1 MLGMSKNPSWI
12 SEFEQ
17 RVPMFEGHS
26 WQPILLQPALDEDWQ
41 SIQQLRAEPSL
52 TVFDTLLEQLEEWVE
67 TSLPS
72 RTLNHQQKQALVKE
86 TLGETKPEQY
96 GVWVYYPWKRYLV
109 HLLPKEHFIRVRTD
123 RNRNKI
129 TASEQETLLTK
140 KVGVIGLSVG
150 QSVSL
155 VMSMERICG
164 TLRLADFDHLSLSNL
179 NRLRAPVHSIGLPK
193 TIVVAREIAELD
205 PFLSVEIFP
214 EGVNASNLDVFLT
227 GKDGNAKLDL
237 LVEES
242 DGFDA
247 KIRARMR
254 AKAFGIPVLM
264 EASDRC
270 MLDIER
276 FDKEP
281 TRPLLHGLLEGIDPD
296 SLASLGSTE
305 EKIPIM
311 LKVLGIE
318 QASVRLKASMLEIG
332 QSVSTWPQLASAVAM
347 GGGVAA
353 DIARRILLDHH
364 QESGRFYID
373 LDAMFAAPSSPIVD
387 DSEMELRSWDWCW
400 SQVDRN
406 ALPPAESPT
415 LDEVNQ
421 MMEAARWAPSGG
433 NAQPWRFCFFKGKLW
448 MFDGA
453 DCRNTLLGYGQYPH
467 HVALG
472 ASWTNLSQ
480 MAAHLGWDAVLENLS
495 LKNIPALVA
504 TITFSRRSSVS
515 AKPLNVGKPFRQ
527 TDRRHAPV
535 LPVPHEVLQA
545 LTSQQEGLTSVSAN
559 FVEPGERL
567 HALTEIIAT
576 SEKIRLLDPKGGL
589 DFIKEVRWTLE
600 EANKGD
606 GIDIETIEATA
617 KERAG
622 FELFR
627 QLPVQEALRKWKGG
641 GAFQTYT
648 RNYLRASSGI
658 WVISGDVRD
667 PNRFFHAGCLL
678 QRMWLE
684 AENQSWHLHPCGALA
699 FLAARVEEGG
709 GESMLAETQIGI
721 SSLLGELRNVLDL
734 SSNQQVL
741 FMVRMLK
748 VEGNPQPSKRLP
760 IEAVFQYE

>member
-1 MLGMSKNPSWI
+1 MSKAPSWL

-17 RVPMFEGHS
+17 QVPTFEGHS
-26 WQPILLQPALDEDWQ
+26 WHPILLHPAVDEDWH
-41 SIQQLRAEPSL
+41 SIQQLRSEPSV
-52 TVFDTLLEQLEEWVE
+52 TVFDTILEQLEEWVE

-72 RTLNHQQKQALVKE
+72 RTLDRNQRQNLVKE
-86 TLGETKPEQY
+86 TLGETEPARY
-96 GVWVYYPWKRYLV
+96 GVWVYYSWKRYLV
-109 HLLPKEHFIRVRTD
+109 HILPQEQFVRVRTD

-129 TASEQETLLTK
+129 TASEQEVLFSK
-140 KVGVIGLSVG
+140 RVGVIGLSVG

-155 VMSMERICG
+155 VISMERICG
-164 TLRLADFDHLSLSNL
+164 SLRLADFDHLSLSNL

-205 PFLSVEIFP
+205 PFLSIEIFP
-214 EGVNASNLDVFLT
+214 EGVNASNLDAFLT

-247 KIRARMR
+247 KIRARQR
-254 AKAFGIPVLM
+254 AKVFGIPVLM

-296 SLASLGSTE
+296 SLARLGSTD

-353 DIARRILLDHH
+353 DIARRILLDQH

-373 LDAMFAAPSSPIVD
+373 LDAMFAHPSTSTVD
-387 DSEMELRSWDWCW
+387 DSEMEMKSWDWCW
-400 SQVDRN
+400 NQVERN
-406 ALPPAESPT
+406 AAPASESPT
-415 LDEVNQ
+415 LEEVHQ

-433 NAQPWRFCFFKGKLW
+433 NAQPWRFCFYKGKLW
-448 MFDGA
+448 MFDGV
-453 DCRNTLLGYGQYPH
+453 DCRKTLLGYGQYPH
-467 HVALG
+467 HLALG
-472 ASWTNLSQ
+472 AAWINLSK
-480 MAAHLGWDAVLENLS
+480 MAAHLGWE
-495 LKNIPALVA
+495 A
-504 TITFSRRSSVS
+504 TIEDLSIKNAPSRVAVIGFSKRD
-515 AKPLNVGKPFRQ
+515 PLPSNINTMGMPLRQ

-535 LPVPHEVLQA
+535 LPVPQEVKNA
-545 LTSQQEGLTSVSAN
+545 LKTQQDGIPSISTK
-559 FVEPGERL
+559 FIEPGERL
-567 HALTEIIAT
+567 SALTEIISA

-589 DFIKEVRWTLE
+589 DFIKEVRWTID
-600 EANKGD
+600 EASKGD
-606 GIDIETIEATA
+606 GIDIATIEATA
-617 KERAG
+617 KERSG

-627 QLPVQEALRKWKGG
+627 QLPVQDALRKWKGG

-658 WVISGDVRD
+658 WVISADGND
-667 PNRFFHAGCLL
+667 PNRFFHAGCVL

-684 AENQSWHLHPCGALA
+684 AEHQGWHLHPCGALA
-699 FLAARVEEGG
+699 FLAACVEEGKG
-709 GESMLAETQIGI
+709 AGMLDDTKEGI
-721 SSLLGELRNVLDL
+721 ASLLKDLRSVLELK
-734 SSNQQVL
+734 SNEHVL

-748 VEGNPQPSKRLP
+748 LEGNPHPSQRLP
-760 IEAVFQYE
+760 IEAIFRYE

>member
-1 MLGMSKNPSWI
+1 MSKGPSCV
-12 SEFEQ
+12 SEFEHRSPSFQ
-17 RVPMFEGHS
+17 GHS
-26 WQPILLQPALDEDWQ
+26 WQPIILHPVLDPDWH
-41 SIQQLRAEPSL
+41 SIQQLQSDTTV
-52 TVFDTLLEQLEEWVE
+52 TVFDTLLEQLDEWVE
-67 TSLPS
+67 TNLPNK
-72 RTLNHQQKQALVKE
+72 TLNHQERQMLVKE
-86 TLGETKPEQY
+86 ALGDMDPQRY

-109 HLLPKEHFIRVRTD
+109 HLLHKEQFIRVRTD

-129 TASEQETLLTK
+129 TATEQEILLNK

-155 VMSMERICG
+155 VISMERICG
-164 TLRLADFDHLSLSNL
+164 SLRLADFDLLSLSNL

-214 EGVNASNLDVFLT
+214 EGVNAGNLDAFLT
-227 GKDGNAKLDL
+227 GEDGKAKLDL

-247 KIRARMR
+247 KIRARQR

-276 FDKEP
+276 FDREP
-281 TRPLLHGLLEGIDPD
+281 SRPLLHGLLEGIDPD

-353 DIARRILLDHH
+353 DIARRILLDQH

-373 LDAMFAAPSSPIVD
+373 LDAMFAAPSSHLVD

-400 SQVDRN
+400 SQVDAGAN
-406 ALPPAESPT
+406 PATESPT
-415 LDEVNQ
+415 LEEVTQ
-421 MMEAARWAPSGG
+421 MIEAARWAPSGG
-433 NAQPWRFCFFKGKLW
+433 NAQPWRFCFHKGRLW
-448 MFDGA
+448 MFDGV

-472 ASWTNLSQ
+472 AAWTNLSQ
-480 MAAHLGWDAVLENLS
+480 MAAHLGWRATLEELTLTNNPARAAIISFSKLS
-495 LKNIPALVA
+495 SASGRSLYVA
-504 TITFSRRSSVS
+504 KT
-515 AKPLNVGKPFRQ
+515 LRQ

-535 LPVPHEVLQA
+535 LPVPLHVQSA
-545 LTSQQEGLTSVSAN
+545 LTAQQEGIPSVSTR
-559 FVEPGERL
+559 FIEPGARL
-567 HALTEIIAT
+567 NALTEIIAT

-589 DFIKEVRWTLE
+589 DFIKEVRWTLD

-606 GIDIETIEATA
+606 GIDIATIEATA

-627 QLPVQEALRKWKGG
+627 QLSVQDALRQWKGG

-684 AENQSWHLHPCGALA
+684 AENQAWHLHPCGALA
-699 FLAARVEEGG
+699 FLAARVEEGR
-709 GESMLAETQIGI
+709 GEGMLAETQIGI
-721 SSLLGELRNVLDL
+721 STLLGELRSVLEL
-734 SSNQQVL
+734 NSNQQVL

-748 VEGNPQPSKRLP
+748 VEGSPQPSKRLP
-760 IEAVFQYE
+760 IEAIFRYE